1 MPLYRFV
8 VNDGRHLDL
17 TGAIEHPSD
26 IVAVKDAHRA
36 LAELVADLPAGARA
50 EYRIAVEDAAGTII
64 YQASLTFR
72 GETAADL
79 KARGLD
85 GGSTK

>member
-8 VNDGRHLDL
+8 VNDGRHSDL
-17 TGAIEHPSD
+17 TDAIDHPSD
-26 IVAVKDAHRA
+26 AVAVKDAHRA

-50 EYRIAVEDAAGTII
+50 EYRIAVEDASGTVI

-72 GETAADL
+72 GETAGDM
-79 KARGLD
+79 KAPLD
-85 GGSTK
+85 GESKP